1 MAKAIKTKQLS
12 FGMPDKTG
20 LLSEVTAAIQAAK
33 ANMSSICAYAM
44 DGRAFFMVTTESNA
58 KAKKAISKLGAKVK
72 EEDVVAV
79 ETPNRVGE
87 LDKVAKK
94 LADAGIDIYYIFG
107 TASTGKT
114 AAVVFSSSDNKK
126 LIKVVNK

>member
-1 MAKAIKTKQLS
+1 MAKAIITKQLS

-20 LLSEVTAAIQAAK
+20 LLSEVTAAVQAAK
-33 ANMSSICAYAM
+33 ANMRSICAYAM
-44 DGRAFFMVTTESNA
+44 DGRAFFMLITDSNA

-72 EEDVVAV
+72 KEDVVAV
-79 ETPNRVGE
+79 EMPNRVGQ
-87 LDKVAKK
+87 LDKVSKK

-114 AAVVFSSSDNKK
+114 ATFVFSSSDNKK